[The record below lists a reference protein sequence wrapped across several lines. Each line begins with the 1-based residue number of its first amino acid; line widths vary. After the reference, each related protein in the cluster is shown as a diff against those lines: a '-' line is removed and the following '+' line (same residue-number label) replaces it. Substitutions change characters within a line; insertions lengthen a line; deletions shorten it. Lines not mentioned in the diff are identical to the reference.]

1 MNVTGTGPMTSLTD
15 WKAEQASLWGS
26 GAWREFGEHVLAP
39 VHDELV
45 RRLAP
50 RPSERWADLG
60 CGTGAVARRAARSGA
75 QVAALDLSP
84 ALVDS
89 GRQLA
94 ESEGLA
100 VSFDVGDVE
109 QLPYP
114 DAAFDV
120 VASAHGVVFA
130 ADHHAM
136 ARELARV
143 CRPGGRLGLTFWQSH
158 PELEMLKDRAGL
170 PRPGNTDRPR
180 DFGRR
185 DYASQLLGET
195 FELRFFEEIC
205 PWRASSGEDAWRRY
219 VASTGHASLT
229 VAALPERA
237 REQLHADWVRFFAN
251 HRTGNEGISVP
262 CPYLLILGV
271 RR

>member
-1 MNVTGTGPMTSLTD
+1 
-15 WKAEQASLWGS
+15 
-26 GAWREFGEHVLAP
+26 
-39 VHDELV
+39 
-45 RRLAP
+45 
-50 RPSERWADLG
+50 LG

-89 GRQLA
+89 GRHLA

-158 PELEMLKDRAGL
+158 PELTAL
-170 PRPGNTDRPR
+170 
-180 DFGRR
+180 
-185 DYASQLLGET
+185 
-195 FELRFFEEIC
+195 
-205 PWRASSGEDAWRRY
+205 RRY
-219 VASTGHASLT
+219 ARTGSEASTRPVLQVDLRDPVHNSLSQG
-229 VAALPERA
+229 R
-237 REQLHADWVRFFAN
+237 
-251 HRTGNEGISVP
+251 
-262 CPYLLILGV
+262 CY
-271 RR
+271 